1 MKNDGRR
8 GDSGRAQDERRG
20 AARRTYPI
28 SESGEYRGNG
38 ARASR
43 DAGAPRV
50 GAVRRG
56 VPVARRVGEG
66 EDARRGDENRGE
78 GRRFDYRESFNDRES
93 GNRSENRGERG
104 YGKRGAGFA
113 PKSRD
118 AQRGESAAGEA
129 AGDRRAPYGAG
140 RYEGGYGAGRKY
152 DNRRAFRA
160 DLPAARRAEAEEADG
175 AQENEQLLVGRNP
188 IREALKAGRTV
199 EKLLVAQGDLSGAA
213 RDIVRMAREAGV
225 VVQFVERYRLDQIYP
240 AHQGLLA
247 FRSARAYATI
257 EDILARARERG
268 EEPLVVVLDQVTD
281 PHNLGAIIR
290 SSECAGAHGVIIPE
304 RRAAGLTPACE
315 KAAAGALAHLPVA
328 RVKNLNRALEEL
340 KRAGL
345 WIVAAALEGEN
356 ALTADLSGP
365 LALVIG
371 SEGEGISRLTL
382 SLCDRRVTL
391 PMLGKISSL
400 NASVAAGVLLYQV
413 VRARGGGA

>member
-1 MKNDGRR
+1 MTAAKRKNALCAAAGGQEPAPAGAQDLRHPPAERADGPFETLPGRVNDR
-8 GDSGRAQDERRG
+8 ARAKTLPAHPGERAQARTLPARPYGER
-20 AARRTYPI
+20 
-28 SESGEYRGNG
+28 
-38 ARASR
+38 
-43 DAGAPRV
+43 APRM
-50 GAVRRG
+50 
-56 VPVARRVGEG
+56 E
-66 EDARRGDENRGE
+66 
-78 GRRFDYRESFNDRES
+78 
-93 GNRSENRGERG
+93 
-104 YGKRGAGFA
+104 
-113 PKSRD
+113 
-118 AQRGESAAGEA
+118 
-129 AGDRRAPYGAG
+129 RAP
-140 RYEGGYGAGRKY
+140 
-152 DNRRAFRA
+152 RAHHEER
-160 DLPAARRAEAEEADG
+160 EAEPP
-175 AQENEQLLVGRNP
+175 ENLLAGRNP
-188 IREALKAGRTV
+188 IREALKGGAPL
-199 EKLLVAQGDLSGAA
+199 EKLLVAEGDLSGAA

-225 VVQFVERYRLDQIYP
+225 VVQSVERYRLDQIYP

-257 EDILARARERG
+257 EDILARAKEKG

-290 SSECAGAHGVIIPE
+290 SSECAGAHGVVIPE

-315 KAAAGALAHLPVA
+315 KAAAGALAHMPVA

-345 WIVAAALEGEN
+345 WVVAAALEGEN

-371 SEGEGISRLTL
+371 SEGEGISHLTL

-413 VRARGGGA
+413 VRARGGGR

>member
-1 MKNDGRR
+1 MRNDDRAGREKRGFAPRQGGKNPPRP
-8 GDSGRAQDERRG
+8 
-20 AARRTYPI
+20 ARRTYDIPPA
-28 SESGEYRGNG
+28 ERADGPFETLPARPHDR
-38 ARASR
+38 ARAEALPVR
-43 DAGAPRV
+43 PADRAQTRTLPVQPHGERPPRMERAPR
-50 GAVRRG
+50 AH
-56 VPVARRVGEG
+56 PAE
-66 EDARRGDENRGE
+66 
-78 GRRFDYRESFNDRES
+78 
-93 GNRSENRGERG
+93 
-104 YGKRGAGFA
+104 
-113 PKSRD
+113 RD
-118 AQRGESAAGEA
+118 AQ
-129 AGDRRAPYGAG
+129 P
-140 RYEGGYGAGRKY
+140 
-152 DNRRAFRA
+152 
-160 DLPAARRAEAEEADG
+160 P
-175 AQENEQLLVGRNP
+175 ENLLVGRNP
-188 IREALKAGRTV
+188 IREALKSGAPL
-199 EKLLVAQGDLSGAA
+199 EKLLVAEGDLSGAA

-257 EDILARARERG
+257 EDILTRAKEKG
-268 EEPLVVVLDQVTD
+268 EEPLIVVLDQVTD

-391 PMLGKISSL
+391 PMLGNISSL